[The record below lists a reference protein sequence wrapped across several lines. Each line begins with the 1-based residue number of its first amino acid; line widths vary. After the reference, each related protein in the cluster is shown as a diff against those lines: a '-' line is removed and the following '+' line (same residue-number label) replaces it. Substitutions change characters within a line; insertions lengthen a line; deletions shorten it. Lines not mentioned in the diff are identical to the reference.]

1 MDTDNEDMIIT
12 VRMLMIGKEIGGI
25 IGKAGTNIA
34 KFRSESGARITI
46 SSEQSVPER
55 IVTIT
60 GGRGQI
66 HKAVELIAGKMHSDI
81 NSGLSNCATNTVPV
95 TIRLIVPASQCGSI
109 IGKGGVKIKEIRD
122 TTGCAIQVQSE
133 MLPNCSE
140 RTVTLSGAP
149 STILHCI
156 DMLCDVMIQYPA
168 KTATV
173 PFKPD
178 VGNPTCIF
186 HQGKTYMLQGQNLLL
201 ESQEQQHLIFV
212 AMLILNVC
220 TLKRNIQMI
229 FARSS
234 GNHQYTDGNCNHFTM
249 DAAEDIE
256 DLPCHSVNIE
266 ANFPARLISCNTQEL
281 TVGNEFM
288 GCIIGKGGSR
298 IKEIRMLSGAQIQIN
313 KVEKED
319 ESVDRK
325 ITIQGSAEAISL
337 AYYLITL
344 SVNMFSGDKWQTE
357 SMRGQRDFG
366 PTGSLLG
373 QPPATGVFG
382 SVSVPFVGQGSPI
395 NEFNASMMAAR
406 RALLS
411 SNKPRTQLTRNRP
424 RVNSSSRS
432 DTTDSDLNAKG
443 ELRSTSPNGKERR
456 KTKREK
462 FQPY

>member
-186 HQGKTYMLQGQNLLL
+186 HQGKTYMLQGQYAVQQQ
-201 ESQEQQHLIFV
+201 QEMV
-212 AMLILNVC
+212 
-220 TLKRNIQMI
+220 

-234 GNHQYTDGNCNHFTM
+234 GNHHYTDGNCNHFTM

-256 DLPCHSVNIE
+256 DLSCHSVNIE

-298 IKEIRMLSGAQIQIN
+298 IKEIRIISGAQIQIN

-325 ITIQGSAEAISL
+325 ITIQGSPEAISL
-337 AYYLITL
+337 AYYLINL

-366 PTGSLLG
+366 STGSLLG

-411 SNKPRTQLTRNRP
+411 SNKPRAHMTRNRP
-424 RVNSSSRS
+424 RVNSTSRS

-443 ELRSTSPNGKERR
+443 ELRGTSPNGKDRR

>member
-186 HQGKTYMLQGQNLLL
+186 HQGKTYMLQGQYAVQQQ
-201 ESQEQQHLIFV
+201 QEMV
-212 AMLILNVC
+212 
-220 TLKRNIQMI
+220 

-234 GNHQYTDGNCNHFTM
+234 GNHHYTDGNCNHFTM

-256 DLPCHSVNIE
+256 DLSCHSVNIE

-298 IKEIRMLSGAQIQIN
+298 IKEIRIISGAQIQIN

-325 ITIQGSAEAISL
+325 ITIQGSPEAISL
-337 AYYLITL
+337 AYYLINL
-344 SVNMFSGDKWQTE
+344 SI
-357 SMRGQRDFG
+357 
-366 PTGSLLG
+366 L
-373 QPPATGVFG
+373 
-382 SVSVPFVGQGSPI
+382 
-395 NEFNASMMAAR
+395 
-406 RALLS
+406 
-411 SNKPRTQLTRNRP
+411 
-424 RVNSSSRS
+424 
-432 DTTDSDLNAKG
+432 
-443 ELRSTSPNGKERR
+443 
-456 KTKREK
+456 
-462 FQPY
+462 

>member
-122 TTGCAIQVQSE
+122 
-133 MLPNCSE
+133 
-140 RTVTLSGAP
+140 
-149 STILHCI
+149 
-156 DMLCDVMIQYPA
+156 YPA

-186 HQGKTYMLQGQNLLL
+186 HQGKTYMLQGQYAVQQQ
-201 ESQEQQHLIFV
+201 QEMV
-212 AMLILNVC
+212 
-220 TLKRNIQMI
+220 

-234 GNHQYTDGNCNHFTM
+234 GNHHYTDGNCNHFTM

-256 DLPCHSVNIE
+256 DLSCHSVNIE

-298 IKEIRMLSGAQIQIN
+298 IKEIRIISGAQIQIN

-325 ITIQGSAEAISL
+325 ITIQGSPEAISL
-337 AYYLITL
+337 AYYLINL

-366 PTGSLLG
+366 STGSLLG

-411 SNKPRTQLTRNRP
+411 SNKPRAHMTRNRP
-424 RVNSSSRS
+424 RVNSTSRS

-443 ELRSTSPNGKERR
+443 ELRGTSPNGKDRR

>member
-186 HQGKTYMLQGQNLLL
+186 HQGKTYMLQGGSGLFFLCKKNSFFCKIRTPPLKKCYT
-201 ESQEQQHLIFV
+201 IFITGY
-212 AMLILNVC
+212 APHPG
-220 TLKRNIQMI
+220 
-229 FARSS
+229 SS

-344 SVNMFSGDKWQTE
+344 RYIT
-357 SMRGQRDFG
+357 
-366 PTGSLLG
+366 
-373 QPPATGVFG
+373 
-382 SVSVPFVGQGSPI
+382 
-395 NEFNASMMAAR
+395 
-406 RALLS
+406 
-411 SNKPRTQLTRNRP
+411 
-424 RVNSSSRS
+424 VNSKI
-432 DTTDSDLNAKG
+432 NKI
-443 ELRSTSPNGKERR
+443 
-456 KTKREK
+456 
-462 FQPY
+462 